1 MTQKVLM
8 NVDIYTGKGK
18 VLNGYIRFSKHI
30 IDIGSMDE
38 LQLQANDE
46 AIDGNGKKVIPGM
59 IDIHIHGGYDIDTM
73 DANADTLVELSEK
86 LLNEGVTSFFP
97 TTMTQSYDA
106 IERALQ
112 AVKAAKETGKTII
125 EGIHLEG
132 PFISKLRA
140 GAQPLQYI
148 QAPDI
153 QQFMKWYEA
162 SGELIKL
169 VTYAPENEHARE
181 FEELLINHGIVPSM
195 GHSDAVRAEL
205 LHSKTTHATHMYNGM
220 RGLHHREPGVAGHA
234 LLSPQIQVE
243 MIADGLHVHPDM
255 VKLTYEMKGPE
266 KLTVITD
273 AMRAK
278 GLSDGES
285 ELGGQKVFVRNGEAR
300 LENGALAGSILTMD
314 EAFRNIIA
322 FTGCS
327 IEDAV
332 QMTSVNQAR
341 EFGLA
346 TKGELTTGK
355 DADFVILD
363 EALQVVDTYHL
374 GKRHVREE

>member
-86 LLNEGVTSFFP
+86 LLNESVTSFFP

-169 VTYAPENEHARE
+169 VT
-181 FEELLINHGIVPSM
+181 
-195 GHSDAVRAEL
+195 
-205 LHSKTTHATHMYNGM
+205 
-220 RGLHHREPGVAGHA
+220 
-234 LLSPQIQVE
+234 
-243 MIADGLHVHPDM
+243 
-255 VKLTYEMKGPE
+255 
-266 KLTVITD
+266 
-273 AMRAK
+273 
-278 GLSDGES
+278 
-285 ELGGQKVFVRNGEAR
+285 
-300 LENGALAGSILTMD
+300 
-314 EAFRNIIA
+314 
-322 FTGCS
+322 
-327 IEDAV
+327 
-332 QMTSVNQAR
+332 
-341 EFGLA
+341 
-346 TKGELTTGK
+346 
-355 DADFVILD
+355 
-363 EALQVVDTYHL
+363 
-374 GKRHVREE
+374 